1 MTQDVTFRAHKY
13 LRSSTFWG
21 IRQGF
26 PKRLGLLISA
36 VTLLLPIL
44 LWMLL
49 SYSGWVSAFFLP
61 TPTFVLKTG
70 LVMLME
76 DNLWYDILVSCG
88 RVLAAFIISA
98 GIGIPVGIAMGT
110 FHSMEHVFAPLIGM
124 IRYMPIT
131 AFGPLIILW
140 LGLGEVAKVAIITLA
155 VVFYNAIMIADAV
168 KFIPNDMINV
178 AYTLGGSRRDVLM
191 RVILPAT
198 FPSVLDTLRTNI
210 STAWNFVVIAELLS
224 AQHGLGITII
234 KAQRFLKTEK
244 VLFCIAIIGLIGLL
258 IDYSLKIISQRL
270 TPWAD
275 QTRH

>member
-1 MTQDVTFRAHKY
+1 MTQDVNRSHKY
-13 LRSSTFWG
+13 LQPSLFWSL
-21 IRQGF
+21 RQGF

-36 VTLLLPIL
+36 IAISIPVL
-44 LWMLL
+44 LWIGL
-49 SYSGWVSAFFLP
+49 SYSGTISDFFLP
-61 TPTFVLKTG
+61 TPTKVFSTG
-70 LVMLME
+70 WTMLVE
-76 DNLWYDILVSCG
+76 DDLWYDILVSCG
-88 RVLAAFIISA
+88 RVLAAFLVSA

-110 FHSMEHVFAPLIGM
+110 FHSMEHIFAPLIGM

-140 LGLGEVAKVAIITLA
+140 LGLGEVSKVAIITLA

-178 AYTLGGSRRDVLM
+178 AYTLGGTRRDVLL

-210 STAWNFVVIAELLS
+210 STAWNFVVIAELLA

-244 VLFCIAIIGLIGLL
+244 VLFCIAVIGIIGLL
-258 IDYSLKIISQRL
+258 IDYGLKLLSRKL